1 MAKTVVGYFDNFRQA
16 ENAVDELTRDGFRR
30 EDISIIANQE
40 ARRSTT
46 RVSGSDKAGESDA
59 GTGAAVGAT
68 TGAVVGGAA
77 GLIASLAGL
86 TIPVVGPILAAG
98 PIVAMLS
105 GAGVGAVAGGLIG
118 ALVNL
123 GVPEEEAR
131 VYEEAVK
138 RGGTLVTLK
147 AEDARAQAAADIMNR
162 HGAVDIKQRATQWRQ
177 GQPAAAAAP
186 YGTATAGSTTTTR
199 SNTMQG
205 NQHTNQDTE
214 KNFQAKDYEQNR
226 KEGEEIRVPVVEE
239 ELRVGKREVET
250 GGVRVEQKVTE
261 KPVREEIELH
271 EEKVNVQRRP
281 ADRPATAA
289 DIRQPGEQSF
299 EVRETREEAVV
310 QKGARVVED
319 VVVSKEGR
327 DRTQMV
333 EDKVRRKD
341 VEVHEISGGHR
352 GDSDYSMYE
361 NDFRTYHTRN
371 FANTGSTYDQWS
383 PAYRYGHSLAGD
395 QRYRGKDWNTFESDA
410 RRDWE
415 SRNPGTWDRMKDAVR
430 YGWERVRQGAHNATH

>member
-1 MAKTVVGYFDNFRQA
+1 MPKTVVGFFDNFRQA
-16 ENAVDELTRDGFRR
+16 ENAVEELNRSGFRR
-30 EDISIIANQE
+30 EDLSIIANQE
-40 ARRSTT
+40 VRSSSRTQK
-46 RVSGSDKAGESDA
+46 GGGDDDGDA

-86 TIPVVGPILAAG
+86 SIPVVGPILAAG

-131 VYEEAVK
+131 VYEEGIK

-147 AEDARAQAAADIMNR
+147 TDDAKAQTAADIMNR

-177 GQPAAAAAP
+177 G
-186 YGTATAGSTTTTR
+186 ATAGSTTSR
-199 SNTMQG
+199 STTMQG
-205 NQHTNQDTE
+205 NQHTHQHTE
-214 KNFQAKDYEQNR
+214 QTNYQQKGKA
-226 KEGEEIRVPVVEE
+226 GEEIRVPVVEE

-261 KPVREEIELH
+261 KPVREQVELH

-281 ADRPATAA
+281 TDRPATAA
-289 DIRQPGEQSF
+289 DLRQPGEQSF

-310 QKGARVVED
+310 QKGARVVEE
-319 VVVSKEGR
+319 VVVSKEER
-327 DRTQMV
+327 DRTQTIQ
-333 EDKVRRKD
+333 DTLRRKD
-341 VEVHEISGGHR
+341 VEVHQMGGHR
-352 GDSDYSMYE
+352 GDSDYSIYE
-361 NDFRTYHTRN
+361 NDFRTYHTKN
-371 FANTGSTYDQWS
+371 FANSGSTYDQWS
-383 PAYRYGHSLAGD
+383 PAYRYGHSLASNE
-395 QRYRGKDWNTFESDA
+395 RYRGKDWNAFESDA
-410 RRDWE
+410 RREWE
-415 SRNPGTWDRMKDAVR
+415 SKNPGTWDKMKDAVR
-430 YGWERVRQGAHNATH
+430 YGWDRVRQGAHNMTH

>member
-1 MAKTVVGYFDNFRQA
+1 MAKTVVGFFDSFREA
-16 ENAVDELTRDGFRR
+16 ERAVEELHRSGFRR

-40 ARRSTT
+40 TRKATMTT
-46 RVSGSDKAGESDA
+46 HKGDDDSDA

-86 TIPVVGPILAAG
+86 TIPVIGPILAAG

-105 GAGVGAVAGGLIG
+105 GAGIGAVAGGLIG

-131 VYEEAVK
+131 VYEEGVK

-162 HGAVDIKQRATQWRQ
+162 NGAVDIKQRATQWRQ
-177 GQPAAAAAP
+177 SQPAAAAAP
-186 YGTATAGSTTTTR
+186 YGTATAASTTTR
-199 SNTMQG
+199 SDTMKG
-205 NQHTNQDTE
+205 NQQT
-214 KNFQAKDYEQNR
+214 NR
-226 KEGEEIRVPVVEE
+226 KTGEEIRVPVVEE

-261 KPVREEIELH
+261 TPVKEQVELH

-281 ADRPATAA
+281 VDRPATAA
-289 DIRQPGEQSF
+289 DLRAQPGEQSF

-310 QKGARVVED
+310 QKGARVVEE
-319 VVVSKEGR
+319 VVVSKEER
-327 DRTQMV
+327 DRTQTI

-341 VEVHEISGGHR
+341 VEVHEMAGHR
-352 GDSDYSMYE
+352 GDDYSKYE
-361 NDFRTYHTRN
+361 NEFRTYHTKN
-371 FANTGSTYDQWS
+371 FGSSGSTYEQYS
-383 PAYRYGHSLAGD
+383 PAYRYGCTLASD
-395 QRYRGKDWNTFESDA
+395 QRYRDKDWNAFESDA

-415 SRNPGTWDRMKDAVR
+415 SKSPGTWEKMKDAVR
-430 YGWERVRQGAHNATH
+430 YSWDRARQGARNMAH